1 MCGIAGFVAHTE
13 QKSLSEAQLT
23 NMRDR
28 MISRGPDDAGICL
41 HRRDGLWVG
50 MAHRRLS
57 IIDISPLGH
66 QPMSTADGSLWIV
79 FNGEIFNYRELR
91 ALLLQTGRYTFSS
104 KSDTEVLLYAVREW
118 GLEGCLHKIRGMYAF
133 ALYDQLAGTL
143 TLVRDPLGV
152 KPVYYRQEQGR
163 LLFASEIKAILAAPD
178 VPRAINDQAL
188 YHYLT
193 FADVPAPL
201 TMFEGISKLEA
212 GTYLTLDRQGHTT
225 QVRYWDPTTFG
236 PSRIPQSEQ
245 GYISEVR
252 RLLRQSVARRMVSDV
267 PVGVFL
273 SGGVDSSLNVALMA
287 ERLDQ
292 PVETFSIGIK
302 DDPSNEFLY
311 ARQVAQYFRT
321 NHHEM
326 VIDDNDFLSFL
337 PQMAYMQDE
346 PLADPVCVP
355 IYYISKLARESGTPV
370 IQVGEGSDEIFAG
383 YQTYHLFN
391 SWNRR
396 YYEPYLQMPHCIRTS
411 TYALSRHFVSSEKQ
425 DAFRRASHGDPLFL
439 GNAIAFW
446 DCEKTEL
453 LKAPFPPSRT
463 SSRYIRDLE
472 ASLGIQDPLLRII
485 QVELKN
491 RLPELLLMRVDKMSM
506 ANSIETRVPFL
517 DEDLVSFALTIPS
530 SLKFRDRQPKYILKQ
545 AARGLIP
552 DAIIDRKKWGF
563 CGSATN
569 MLSARVVEYA
579 RNRILS
585 SPLIRERFHPVVVEA
600 LFRSHRYQKRFNSFK
615 MWNLLNLVLWHECWF
630 EASSSKSASPTV
642 RTQRTGNIAL

>member
-1 MCGIAGFVAHTE
+1 MCGIVGFVAHTE
-13 QKSLSEAQLT
+13 QKSLSEAQLIV
-23 NMRDR
+23 MRDR
-28 MISRGPDDAGICL
+28 MISRGPDDAGTSL
-41 HRRDGLWVG
+41 HRQDGLWVG
-50 MAHRRLS
+50 LAHRRLS
-57 IIDISPLGH
+57 IIDLSPLGH
-66 QPMSTADGSLWIV
+66 QPMSTADGTLRIV
-79 FNGEIFNYRELR
+79 FNGEIFNYQELR
-91 ALLLQTGRYTFSS
+91 TSLLQTGRYTFHS

-118 GLEGCLHKIRGMYAF
+118 GLEGCLHRIRGMYAF

-152 KPVYYRQEQGR
+152 KPLYFRQEQGR

-178 VPRAINDQAL
+178 VPRTINDQAL

-193 FADVPAPL
+193 FANVPAPL

-212 GTYLTLDRQGHTT
+212 GTYLTFDRQGQAT
-225 QVRYWDPTTFG
+225 QVRYWDPTAFA
-236 PSRIPQSEQ
+236 PSRMLLSEQ
-245 GYISEVR
+245 DYIAELR
-252 RLLRQSVARRMVSDV
+252 GLLRQSVARRMVSDV
-267 PVGVFL
+267 PFGVFL

-287 ERLDQ
+287 ELLGR

-311 ARQVAQYFRT
+311 ARQVAQHFRT

-383 YQTYHLFN
+383 YQTYHLFDG
-391 SWNRR
+391 WNRR
-396 YYEPYLQMPHCIRTS
+396 YYEPYLKMPHVIRAS
-411 TYALSRHFVSSEKQ
+411 TYALLRHFVSSEKQ
-425 DAFRRASHGDPLFL
+425 DALRRASHGEPLFL

-453 LKAPFPPSRT
+453 LKPPFLPSST
-463 SSRYIRDLE
+463 SSRYIKDLE
-472 ASLGIQDPLLRII
+472 ASLAIQDPLLRII
-485 QVELKN
+485 QIELKN

-506 ANSIETRVPFL
+506 ASSIETRVPFL
-517 DEDLVSFALTIPS
+517 DEDLVAFALTIPS
-530 SLKFRDRQPKYILKQ
+530 SLKFKNGQPKYILKQ

-569 MLSARVVEYA
+569 MLSDPMVEYA
-579 RNRILS
+579 RTCILS
-585 SPLIRERFHPVVVEA
+585 SPLIRERFHRGSVEA
-600 LFRSHRYQKRFNSFK
+600 LFRSHRDQKRFNSFK
-615 MWNLLNLVLWHECWF
+615 IWNLLNLVLWHHCWF
-630 EASSSKSASPTV
+630 EEAGAAFTNKSDGSQV
-642 RTQRTGNIAL
+642 